1 MHSDFNIIGDV
12 THALEDLLGV
22 LTPSLDSPAD
32 LQIGDNNDAGR
43 INIYLYQVLEN
54 AYAKNRVWGTRP
66 NGDLQYPSLALNL
79 YYLLTPYA
87 SDQLTAHHI
96 LSDAMRILHDNSL
109 IRGTDLPD
117 SLRPLAEQLAI
128 ALVPLQLEELTRI
141 WNALQSAY
149 RLSVAY
155 EVRIVMIE
163 SQIERT
169 PDRVLTKL
177 DNYAQL

>member
-1 MHSDFNIIGDV
+1 MHSEFNIIGDV
-12 THALEDLLGV
+12 TQTLEVLLSE

-32 LQIGDNNDAGR
+32 LQIDNGDAGR

-54 AYAKNRVWGTRP
+54 AYAKNRVWSTRP

-87 SDQLTAHHI
+87 TDQLAAHHI
-96 LSDAMRILHDNSL
+96 LSDAMRILHDRSL
-109 IRGTDLPD
+109 IRGADLPE
-117 SLRPLAEQLAI
+117 SLRPVAEQLAI
-128 ALVPLQLEELTRI
+128 VLVPLQLEELTRI

-169 PDRVLTKL
+169 PDRVMTKL
-177 DNYAQL
+177 DAYAQI